1 MKQETMNYCNMLI
14 QNRNV
19 FREAFMWEDGL
30 SCLAGAGIFT
40 KGDQMADA
48 DTLKS
53 CKKILSQKVGMFS
66 NFAGVARIPVVAM
79 LAASDRPEQLMAQGL
94 EIYKRLKKDFIGS
107 PYLPL
112 AAMMIAQMTEEESYE
127 KMAVRTRT
135 LYKRMKEEHPFLTKS
150 EDSPLCALLAFSE
163 KTDDALIFDM
173 EKCYDLLK
181 NEFFSGNAV
190 QSLTHVL
197 SLFEEP
203 AELKCEKTMQLFHAL
218 KDAGR
223 KYGTNYELPTLG
235 VLAMTQVPVK
245 EIVQEIIEIEEWL
258 SKQKG
263 FGLWSNVTQ
272 KQRRMYAGMLAQKD
286 YIKVDAIQTTAV
298 SSALTMVLAQEIT
311 LCVIVAGSVA
321 ATSSASSNN

>member
-1 MKQETMNYCNMLI
+1 MNEKTMNYCNMLI
-14 QNRNV
+14 QNRNM
-19 FREAFMWEDGL
+19 FREAFKWEDGL

-40 KGDQMADA
+40 MADQMVDVA
-48 DTLKS
+48 TLKS
-53 CKKILSQKVGMFS
+53 CKKILSQKVSMFS
-66 NFAGVARIPVVAM
+66 FFEGVARIPVVAM
-79 LAASDRPEQLMAQGL
+79 LAASGRPEQLLTQGL
-94 EIYKRLKKDFIGS
+94 DIYKRLKQDFISS

-112 AAMMIAQMTEEESYE
+112 AAMMIAQMTGEESCE
-127 KMAVRTRT
+127 KMAVRTKT
-135 LYKRMKEEHPFLTKS
+135 LYKRMKEEHPFLTSS

-163 KTDDALIFDM
+163 KSDDALIFDM
-173 EKCYDLLK
+173 EKCYEILK
-181 NEFFSGNAV
+181 NEFFYGNAV

-197 SLFEEP
+197 ALFDEP

-218 KDAGR
+218 KEAGR

-272 KQRRMYAGMLAQKD
+272 KQRLLYAGMLAQKD
-286 YIKVDAIQTTAV
+286 YIKVDAIQTTAIGSV
-298 SSALTMVLAQEIT
+298 MAMVLAQEIT
-311 LCVIVAGSVA
+311 LCAIVACSVA
-321 ATSSASSNN
+321 ASSSSSGN